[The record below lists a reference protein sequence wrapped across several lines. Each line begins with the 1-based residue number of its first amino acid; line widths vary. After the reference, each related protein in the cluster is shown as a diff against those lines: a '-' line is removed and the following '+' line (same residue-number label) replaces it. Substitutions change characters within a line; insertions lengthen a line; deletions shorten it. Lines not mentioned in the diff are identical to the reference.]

1 MTDRAPAVV
10 IGAGPYGLS
19 VAAHL
24 QAQGVRPRVFGDVMS
39 SWRRHMPVGMCLK
52 STPDASSLSAPGPG
66 HGLSDY
72 SRSQGAVPL
81 QGDDVVPIGL
91 FTRYGEWFARRLV
104 PQVEPATVRDVSQD
118 GHEFGVALSTGE
130 TVRTPHVVVASGIT
144 GLAYVPPSLAAAV
157 PDGPSPRA
165 LVSHSSQHSDL
176 SGFGGA
182 RVVVV
187 GAGQSALES
196 AALLHEA
203 GAEATVLA
211 RETAR
216 FGSPPREPSGRL
228 AAMMPQPHSPLGPTW
243 RIYPFSHAAGLFPYL
258 PPATRLRLVKRVLG
272 PLGAWWLRDRVA
284 GQVPVLNQ
292 HAVLSAAPDGDGVV
306 LTTSCPDGQHARMRA
321 DHVLAATGY
330 RVDLARVGFLGPGL
344 RRRIRLTGGFPQLS
358 RSFES
363 SVPGLY
369 FVGLPAAATFGPL
382 MRFVCGTPFAAGR
395 VSRAIGTA
403 AGGHG

>member
-1 MTDRAPAVV
+1 MTDRTDAVV

-24 QAQGVRPRVFGDVMS
+24 QAHGIRPRVFGDVMS
-39 SWRRHMPVGMCLK
+39 SWRSHMPVGMCLK
-52 STPDASSLSAPGPG
+52 STPDASSLSAPFPG
-66 HGLSDY
+66 YTLTDY
-72 SRSQGAVPL
+72 CRSQGVTSL

-91 FTRYGEWFARRLV
+91 FTRYGEWFGQQLV
-104 PQVEPATVRDVSQD
+104 PEAEPATVRDVSRD
-118 GHEFGVALSTGE
+118 GREFQVTLATGE
-130 TVRTPHVVVASGIT
+130 RLQTPHVVVASGIT
-144 GLAYVPPSLAAAV
+144 GLAYVPPSLAAV
-157 PDGPSPRA
+157 EPDGPSARG
-165 LVSHSSQHSDL
+165 LVSHSSQHRDL
-176 SGFGGA
+176 SRFSGA
-182 RVVVV
+182 RVAVV

-203 GAEATVLA
+203 GADVTVLA

-216 FGSPPREPSGRL
+216 FGSPPAEPSGRL

-258 PPATRLRLVKRVLG
+258 PAATRLRLVKRVLG
-272 PLGAWWLRDRVA
+272 PLGAWWLRDRVD

-292 HAVLSAAPDGDGVV
+292 HAVLSAARDGDGVM
-306 LTTSCPDGQHARMRA
+306 LATSCPDGQHARMRT

-330 RVDLARVGFLGPGL
+330 RVNLARVGFLGPAL
-344 RRRIRLTGGFPQLS
+344 RGQIELTGDYPQLS
-358 RSFES
+358 HSFES

-369 FVGLPAAATFGPL
+369 FVGLSAAATFGPL
-382 MRFVCGTPFAAGR
+382 MRFVCGTPLAAGR

-403 AGGHG
+403 ARAA